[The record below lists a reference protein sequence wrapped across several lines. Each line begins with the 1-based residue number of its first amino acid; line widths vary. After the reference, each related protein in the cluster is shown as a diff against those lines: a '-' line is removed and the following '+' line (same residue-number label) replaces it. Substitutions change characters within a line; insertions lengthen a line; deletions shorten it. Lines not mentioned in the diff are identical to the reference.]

1 MTTRESE
8 RSTPRAPSWAG
19 LGIAGVGVV
28 QFLADGARGGAA
40 VLVAALLC
48 GAAVALARRAPVVA
62 AGGVLLSVTA
72 MTLLIGVPLF
82 ATFLALMLIAFALAR
97 YGARRQVMEGG
108 AMILAAIAAVAVP
121 ELRHGRDGLFG
132 LVYPTVH
139 MGGAALLGW
148 LTRQHADAA
157 ELRDRERRQAA
168 QLAVVEERARLAR
181 EMHDVISHGVSLMV
195 VQAEAGS
202 EVLGTRPEAAAS
214 ALEAIAGTD
223 RSAME
228 DLHHM
233 LGLLQHTASEDLDAL
248 AARVRAASLTVML
261 EVHPGWSTLA
271 EPTRLALFRVAQEAI
286 TNTLRHAEAAG
297 ELSIRY
303 RQALGVATMEVW
315 DDGIGSAGTGRE
327 LSTMGAARP
336 SGAHDGLGTGLAGLR
351 RRLMDLGGTLDA
363 SEVGTG
369 GFLVRAGLP
378 LVPR

>member
-97 YGARRQVMEGG
+97 YGARRQVMEGA

-132 LVYPTVH
+132 LVYPTVY

-148 LTRQHADAA
+148 LTRQRADAA

-181 EMHDVISHGVSLMV
+181 EMHDVISHGVSRRLLPLRSRRSQV
-195 VQAEAGS
+195 PV
-202 EVLGTRPEAAAS
+202 
-214 ALEAIAGTD
+214 ALPWRIC
-223 RSAME
+223 
-228 DLHHM
+228 
-233 LGLLQHTASEDLDAL
+233 TACWVCS
-248 AARVRAASLTVML
+248 
-261 EVHPGWSTLA
+261 ST
-271 EPTRLALFRVAQEAI
+271 P
-286 TNTLRHAEAAG
+286 
-297 ELSIRY
+297 
-303 RQALGVATMEVW
+303 
-315 DDGIGSAGTGRE
+315 
-327 LSTMGAARP
+327 
-336 SGAHDGLGTGLAGLR
+336 LR
-351 RRLMDLGGTLDA
+351 RTSMLWRRGC
-363 SEVGTG
+363 
-369 GFLVRAGLP
+369 GLP
-378 LVPR
+378 A